1 MSHERRTINPNGHL
15 EQVHAGKLTLGL
27 EHVCGDTPCRP
38 WGGTDSSAGR
48 SRPKEGGRGPAW
60 EGHQANSCRG
70 WGWGWTRA
78 ASAHVVPT
86 PALPLQPTSTPS
98 QVTNAAAGPSWSGW
112 GGACNTSFESSQEVC
127 LSLMFALPN
136 IQLVVLGLFFNDF
149 HCHDFLKGNFIETR
163 GGMRATPAETQSPGG
178 FLQPRPHRHLLRT
191 TREPLVAGRM
201 RSSLLQLPVVQRCP
215 RVQENGIVII

>member
-1 MSHERRTINPNGHL
+1 MLGGHGRRKAAEGRPGR
-15 EQVHAGKLTLGL
+15 
-27 EHVCGDTPCRP
+27 DTRP
-38 WGGTDSSAGR
+38 T
-48 SRPKEGGRGPAW
+48 
-60 EGHQANSCRG
+60 
-70 WGWGWTRA
+70 
-78 ASAHVVPT
+78 
-86 PALPLQPTSTPS
+86 
-98 QVTNAAAGPSWSGW
+98 AAGAGAGAGPGPPPPTWYPRQPSPCSPRAPPVKLQMQLRGRRGVDG

-127 LSLMFALPN
+127 LSLMFALPNN

-163 GGMRATPAETQSPGG
+163 GGMRATPAEAQSPGG

-201 RSSLLQLPVVQRCP
+201 RSSLLQLPVVHRCP